1 MSEVTILMVDDEIA
15 IIKLMEIHVK
25 NEGFTHSGQ
34 EALEIIRVQKVDLII
49 LDVMMPH
56 RILNYM
62 TGLKTKDPKFTL
74 SVNNKRD
81 IMGVWMQKDQ
91 H

>member
-1 MSEVTILMVDDEIA
+1 
-15 IIKLMEIHVK
+15 
-25 NEGFTHSGQ
+25 
-34 EALEIIRVQKVDLII
+34 
-49 LDVMMPH
+49 MPH

-81 IMGVWMQKDQ
+81 IMGFWMQKDQ